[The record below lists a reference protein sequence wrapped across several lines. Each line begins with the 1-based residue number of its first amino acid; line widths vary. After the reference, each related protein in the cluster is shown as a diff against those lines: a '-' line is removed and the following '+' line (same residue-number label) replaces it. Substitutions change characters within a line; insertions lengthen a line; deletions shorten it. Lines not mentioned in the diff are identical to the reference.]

1 MAAFGLTRVSTLD
14 QAEGTS
20 LDEQERKI
28 QAIATVAGLHVDRI
42 FTDAGISGSVPL
54 SERPAGGEMV
64 ALLQPGDTVVCNK
77 IDRLFRSAADALIT
91 VKEWQESGIDLIVV
105 AFGADPVTA
114 NGTSKL
120 MMGIL
125 SMVAEFERDLIR
137 ERMDEGRAAK
147 KAKGGHI
154 GGTAPFGYRKL
165 GEGRGAMLEPVEA
178 EQRAIDRMVSLKA
191 KGSSLRGI
199 AETVKNEFGF
209 PVSHVAVKNALSR
222 RSEQNNC

>member
-1 MAAFGLTRVSTLD
+1 M
-14 QAEGTS
+14 
-20 LDEQERKI
+20 
-28 QAIATVAGLHVDRI
+28 
-42 FTDAGISGSVPL
+42 
-54 SERPAGGEMV
+54 
-64 ALLQPGDTVVCNK
+64 GDTVVCNK
-77 IDRLFRSAADALIT
+77 IDRLFRSAADALTT

-137 ERMDEGRAAK
+137 ERMDEGRTAK

-154 GGTAPFGYRKL
+154 GGSAPFGYRKL

-178 EQRAIDRMVSLKA
+178 EQYAIDRIKANCRKLLYSRVSWA
-191 KGSSLRGI
+191 CH
-199 AETVKNEFGF
+199 TD
-209 PVSHVAVKNALSR
+209 SR
-222 RSEQNNC
+222 KS

>member
-1 MAAFGLTRVSTLD
+1 MAVYGLTRVSTLD

-28 QAIATVAGLHVDRI
+28 EAIATVAGLSVDRI

-54 SERPAGGEMV
+54 SERPAGGELV

-77 IDRLFRSAADALIT
+77 IDRLFRSAADALTT

-137 ERMDEGRAAK
+137 ERMDDGRAAK

-154 GGTAPFGYRKL
+154 GGSAPFGYRKL
-165 GEGRGAMLEPVEA
+165 GEGRGAMLEPVQA
-178 EQRAIDRMVSLKA
+178 EQRAIDRMVVLKA
-191 KGSSLRGI
+191 KGASLRRI
-199 AETVKNEFGF
+199 ADVIKSEFGVK
-209 PVSHVAVKNALSR
+209 VSHVAVKNALLR
-222 RSEQNNC
+222 RSEQHIS